1 MERPKMSLQMHENLK
16 RFILRE
22 RRRKKEEDEQK
33 LREEKVAYMCLIDFF
48 LNWYLVKK
56 KAEIKTQNLEQNKEQ
71 IVLLERKLE
80 DLQLVS

>member
-1 MERPKMSLQMHENLK
+1 MPELIMERPKMSLQMHENLK

-33 LREEKVAYMCLIDFF
+33 LREEKVPNTFLELILTIFSF
-48 LNWYLVKK
+48 KK

-71 IVLLERKLE
+71 IE
-80 DLQLVS
+80 Q